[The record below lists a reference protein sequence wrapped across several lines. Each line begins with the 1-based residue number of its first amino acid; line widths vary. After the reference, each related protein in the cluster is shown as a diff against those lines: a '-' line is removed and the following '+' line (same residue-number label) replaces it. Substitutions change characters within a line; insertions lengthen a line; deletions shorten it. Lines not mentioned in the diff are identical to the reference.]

1 MDQLVLFLIIFTAI
15 AILITLFEL
24 WRSWTHKE
32 PTKFQ
37 KDLKTLENQIDSFKK
52 QGLTN
57 ELIVKKLSGAGWPEH
72 VVEMVTHDISRPNH
86 KIEKIQAY
94 TDKQIKKG
102 RDPESIKET
111 LLEAGWSEDIVDLVL
126 KIE

>member
-1 MDQLVLFLIIFTAI
+1 MDQLVLFLIVFTAI
-15 AILITLFEL
+15 AIFITLIEM

-32 PTKFQ
+32 PTRLQ
-37 KDLKTLENQIDSFKK
+37 KDLRTLENQIGGLKK

-57 ELIVKKLSGAGWPEH
+57 ELIVKKLAGAGWQEH
-72 VVEMVTHDISRPNH
+72 VVEMVTHDVSRPNH

-94 TDKQIKKG
+94 ADKQLAKG
-102 RDPESIKET
+102 KEKEAIKET

-126 KIE
+126 KVE